1 MKSKV
6 KLSIYS
12 IIKFNLG
19 GDFEHLKKILTP
31 FQEITLNTLN
41 LNYNKIN
48 EEGRDKL
55 NSWINGENKFLKIL
69 KVNLYNNELPN
80 PQGNEESPHVIVM
93 KT

>member
-1 MKSKV
+1 M
-6 KLSIYS
+6 
-12 IIKFNLG
+12 
-19 GDFEHLKKILTP
+19 KKILTP
-31 FQEITLNTLN
+31 FKEITLNTLN

-55 NSWINGENKFLKIL
+55 DSWINGGNKFLKIL